1 MTVRGFIPP
10 EGPQNVHGVR
20 HQYNEGQGSH
30 RFQRAVIYSPEEIV
44 LTGVQTA
51 WNELERLGLEEVP
64 EEVAAECH
72 SIYQAEDPD
81 RTIQEVLDD
90 WRSEDEETDEEEA
103 EAETEEVE
111 ESAEEDGEESEEPE
125 GSAEG
130 TDEEDEE
137 DHLGDIPEDL
147 ESLDYREELLPLA
160 QTTGAV
166 EEAESRSTEDLIST
180 LEEMRDD

>member
-20 HQYNEGQGSH
+20 HQYNEGQGTH

-64 EEVAAECH
+64 EEVAEECH
-72 SIYQAEDPD
+72 SIYQADDPD

-90 WRSEDEETDEEEA
+90 WRSEDEGTDEEQV
-103 EAETEEVE
+103 EAETEEDE
-111 ESAEEDGEESEEPE
+111 EVPE
-125 GSAEG
+125 GSAEE
-130 TDEEDEE
+130 TDEEDSLEP
-137 DHLGDIPEDL
+137 DIPEDL

-180 LEEMRDD
+180 LEEMRDV

>member
-64 EEVAAECH
+64 EEVAEECH
-72 SIYQAEDPD
+72 SIYQADDPD

-90 WRSEDEETDEEEA
+90 WRSEDEETDEEQV
-103 EAETEEVE
+103 EAETEEDVEEAE
-111 ESAEEDGEESEEPE
+111 ESAEE
-125 GSAEG
+125 
-130 TDEEDEE
+130 TDEEDSLEP
-137 DHLGDIPEDL
+137 DIPEDL

-166 EEAESRSTEDLIST
+166 EEAQSRSTEDLIST
-180 LEEMRDD
+180 LEEMRDV

>member
-64 EEVAAECH
+64 EEVAEECH
-72 SIYQAEDPD
+72 SIYQADDPD

-90 WRSEDEETDEEEA
+90 WRSEDEETDE
-103 EAETEEVE
+103 
-111 ESAEEDGEESEEPE
+111 
-125 GSAEG
+125 
-130 TDEEDEE
+130 EE